1 MTTVREATWDLLR
14 SLGMTTIFGNPGSTE
29 EPFLQDFP
37 DDLRY
42 ILGLQEAA
50 VIGMADGFAQASDN
64 AAFVNLH
71 TAPGVGHAMGNI
83 VTAWH
88 NQTPLVVTAG
98 QQTRAMLAMEPW
110 LVNREAVDL
119 PKPYV
124 KWSNEPPRPQDVP
137 AAIERAYHIAMQP
150 PRGPVFVSIPMDDWD
165 APATPRPCRAVSR
178 RAAPDPA
185 ALDRI
190 ADRLRASRAPAIV
203 AGPGID
209 RAGGWEAAVALA
221 ERLEAPVWSAPA
233 PERAG
238 FPQMHRLFQ
247 GFLPLAIGPIA
258 DALAPH
264 DLVLVFGAPIFRY
277 YPYIPGP
284 ILAAGTRLVLITD
297 HPDEAARAPV
307 GDAAIGDVALAIAGL
322 LARLEELPPREQ
334 TTLQR
339 PVPAVAP
346 ATESMSAA
354 YV

>member
-1 MTTVREATWDLLR
+1 MTTVRAATWDLLR

-37 DDLRY
+37 DDFRY

-64 AAFVNLH
+64 AAFASLH
-71 TAPGVGHAMGNI
+71 TAPGVGNAMGAI

-110 LVNREAVDL
+110 LVNRDAVDL

-165 APATPRPCRAVSR
+165 APAAPRLCRVISR

-190 ADRLRASRAPAIV
+190 ADLLRESRAPVIV
-203 AGPGID
+203 AGSGID
-209 RAGGWEAAVALA
+209 RAGGWDAAIALA
-221 ERLEAPVWSAPA
+221 ERLGAPV
-233 PERAG
+233 
-238 FPQMHRLFQ
+238 
-247 GFLPLAIGPIA
+247 
-258 DALAPH
+258 
-264 DLVLVFGAPIFRY
+264 
-277 YPYIPGP
+277 
-284 ILAAGTRLVLITD
+284 
-297 HPDEAARAPV
+297 
-307 GDAAIGDVALAIAGL
+307 
-322 LARLEELPPREQ
+322 
-334 TTLQR
+334 
-339 PVPAVAP
+339 
-346 ATESMSAA
+346 
-354 YV
+354 